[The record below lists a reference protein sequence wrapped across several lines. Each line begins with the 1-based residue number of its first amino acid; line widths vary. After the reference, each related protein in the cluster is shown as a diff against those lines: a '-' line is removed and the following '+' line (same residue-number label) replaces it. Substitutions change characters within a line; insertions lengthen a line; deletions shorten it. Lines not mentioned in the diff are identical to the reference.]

1 MREPIDHET
10 CSSLLGELAAGS
22 LDATRTALVRDH
34 LSSCDRCRSELVAVE
49 ALRVGRAARLSDDE
63 RRTLHEGILRARPS
77 TTPAVRSPARR
88 SWGERLVPAL
98 AAAAVIAVIAVGA
111 ANLVNSGGT
120 GGQSSDAASGA
131 AEALPANGAS
141 PRFLG
146 DVGDVGAGGLAR
158 LAERPGKHATAYASG
173 DEQESDQGLAPL
185 AGAAPRRSAVRS
197 ARALV
202 LCRLADASCS
212 PPSRPREP
220 SRARPPSS
228 SASASVDLAASPC
241 GHGSEAGATCRCASK
256 PVRRLPERGGR
267 LQQGNLGGHKAVR

>member
-77 TTPAVRSPARR
+77 TAPAVRSRAHR

-111 ANLVNSGGT
+111 ANLFNSGGT
-120 GGQSSDAASGA
+120 GGQSSDATSGA

-141 PRFLG
+141 PRFHG
-146 DVGDVGAGGLAR
+146 DVGDVGAGGLAH
-158 LAERPGKHATAYASG
+158 LAERPGKHATASASG
-173 DEQESDQGLAPL
+173 TERESDQGLAPL
-185 AGAAPRRSAVRS
+185 AGAAPPEVGRQIRTCARSVQARR
-197 ARALV
+197 
-202 LCRLADASCS
+202 RLLQPAFAATGTVSGK
-212 PPSRPREP
+212 
-220 SRARPPSS
+220 
-228 SASASVDLAASPC
+228 ASVIV
-241 GHGSEAGATCRCASK
+241 GFRVGGSRRLSVWAWQRGRCDVPLRVEAGSQV
-256 PVRRLPERGGR
+256 P
-267 LQQGNLGGHKAVR
+267 